1 MVRRYAVQTLKLL
14 LVEDDP
20 LLGEALQEALTTN
33 GYQVRWAETGAGAL
47 EAASDES
54 FDLLLQDVKLPDS
67 DGLDILRDL
76 LNRQPGC
83 HALVMTGQA
92 TVEMAVRAMK
102 LGAFDFITKPFD
114 VNLLMLKLERVLEY
128 RSLEKQLV
136 QLTSD
141 GLLNEPSIIT
151 RSPSMRS
158 LLDTIAVV
166 AASNVSLLL
175 HGENGTGKKLLTKT
189 IHFSSTRKN
198 GPLIP
203 VHCGAI
209 PASMFEEELFGIEKG
224 AHSTAE
230 RGKPGLLEA
239 ANGGTLFLDSI
250 DELPMPLQATLA
262 GALEEMSC
270 CRVGGTTV
278 RKLDFRLICSTA
290 QDLKIMTDDGIFRKD
305 LFYRVNVV
313 TLQIPP
319 LRERREDIPL
329 LAAHFVNRFA
339 SDEQQRVRLSPE
351 LLDRMMLMPWPGNIH
366 ELANLMEQLSLLYP
380 GQTLRERHLPS
391 ETHTILDM
399 GVMFEK
405 IQVGMPLKDAVNLF
419 EMRYIQRVLD
429 SLGGQKGRAAEV
441 LGISRKVLWE
451 KLKK

>member
-1 MVRRYAVQTLKLL
+1 MQTLKLL

-33 GYQVRWAETGAGAL
+33 GYQVHWANCGAGAL
-47 EAASDES
+47 EAASDGS
-54 FDLLLQDVKLPDS
+54 FDLLLQDVKLPDA
-67 DGLDILRDL
+67 DGLDILHDL

-83 HALVMTGQA
+83 HAMVMTGQA

-114 VNLLMLKLERVLEY
+114 VSLLMLKLERVLEY
-128 RSLEKQLV
+128 RSLEKQLE
-136 QLTSD
+136 QLVPHDPLSQ
-141 GLLNEPSIIT
+141 PSIIT

-175 HGENGTGKKLLTKT
+175 HGENGTGKKLLATT
-189 IHFSSTRKN
+189 IHGMSTRKD
-198 GPLIP
+198 GPL
-203 VHCGAI
+203 VRVQCGAI
-209 PASMFEEELFGIEKG
+209 PASMFEEELFGVEKG
-224 AHSTAE
+224 ASPTAE
-230 RGKPGLLEA
+230 RGKAGLLETA
-239 ANGGTLFLDSI
+239 GGGTLFLDRI
-250 DELPMPLQATLA
+250 DELSLAVQATLA

-270 CRVGGTTV
+270 CRVGGTTE

-290 QDLKIMTDDGIFRKD
+290 QELKALTDDGLFRKD
-305 LFYRVNVV
+305 LFYRINVV
-313 TLQIPP
+313 TLQVPP
-319 LRERREDIPL
+319 LRERREDIAL
-329 LAAHFVNRFA
+329 LAAHFVNRSA
-339 SDEQQRVRLSPE
+339 AGSEQRIRLSPE
-351 LLDRMMLMPWPGNIH
+351 LLERLQLLPWPGNIR
-366 ELANLMEQLSLLYP
+366 ELANLIEQFSLLYP
-380 GQTLRERHLPS
+380 GQTIRERHLPAQA
-391 ETHTILDM
+391 EATLDM

-405 IQVGMPLKDAVNLF
+405 IQVGVPLKDAVSTF

-451 KLKK
+451 KLKKQS

>member
-1 MVRRYAVQTLKLL
+1 MLKLL

-33 GYQVRWAETGAGAL
+33 GYQVRWADCGAGAL
-47 EAASDES
+47 EVASAES
-54 FDLLLQDVKLPDS
+54 FDLLLQDVKLPDA
-67 DGLDILRDL
+67 DGLDILHDL

-83 HALVMTGQA
+83 HAMVMTGQA

-114 VNLLMLKLERVLEY
+114 VSLLMLKLERVLEY
-128 RSLEKQLV
+128 RSLEKQLE
-136 QLTSD
+136 QLAAHDTISQ
-141 GLLNEPSIIT
+141 PSIIT

-175 HGENGTGKKLLTKT
+175 HGENGTGKKLLATT
-189 IHFSSTRKN
+189 IHGMSTRKD
-198 GPLIP
+198 GPL
-203 VHCGAI
+203 VRVQCGAI
-209 PASMFEEELFGIEKG
+209 PASMFEEELFGVEKG
-224 AHSTAE
+224 VSPTAE
-230 RGKPGLLEA
+230 RGKAGLLEA
-239 ANGGTLFLDSI
+239 AGGGTLFLDCI
-250 DELPMPLQATLA
+250 DELSLAVQATLA

-270 CRVGGTTV
+270 CRVGGTIE

-290 QDLKIMTDDGIFRKD
+290 QDLKALTDDGLFRKD

-313 TLQIPP
+313 TLQVPP

-329 LAAHFVNRFA
+329 LAAHFVNRSA
-339 SDEQQRVRLSPE
+339 ANGEQRVRLSPE
-351 LLDRMMLMPWPGNIH
+351 LLERLLLLPWPGNIR
-366 ELANLMEQLSLLYP
+366 ELANLIEQFSLLYP
-380 GQTLRERHLPS
+380 GQTIRERHLPTQA
-391 ETHTILDM
+391 ETTLDM

-405 IQVGMPLKDAVNLF
+405 IQVGVPLKDAVNTF

-451 KLKK
+451 KLKKQS